1 MTHCARSL
9 LTIMNSKLNSAIGF
23 AMKAGR
29 LKSGDFVTEKL
40 LRAKNAKI
48 ALIDGTASDNTK
60 DKYRTICENTG
71 ITLVEIEELGRWI
84 GKPGRMVAAVT
95 DEAFAAMIM
104 RALPQSE
111 AKPQPNSESAPQ
123 DAIDSQEAADHGA
136 TEE

>member
-1 MTHCARSL
+1 
-9 LTIMNSKLNSAIGF
+9 MNSKLNSAIGF

-60 DKYRTICENTG
+60 DKYRAICESTG
-71 ITLVEIEELGRWI
+71 IQLVEVEELGRWI

-95 DEAFAAMIM
+95 DEAFTQMIQ
-104 RALPQSE
+104 RALAQEKTE
-111 AKPQPNSESAPQ
+111 A
-123 DAIDSQEAADHGA
+123 
-136 TEE
+136 